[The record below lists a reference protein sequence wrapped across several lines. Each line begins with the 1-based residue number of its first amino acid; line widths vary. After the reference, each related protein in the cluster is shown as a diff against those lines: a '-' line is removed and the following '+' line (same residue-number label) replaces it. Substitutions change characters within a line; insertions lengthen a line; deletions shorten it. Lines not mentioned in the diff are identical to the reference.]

1 MAAKAKTVT
10 LTSGVVSTFDLTGVK
25 AGDRV
30 DVSVHGGTV
39 TAYVRL
45 DGTDPVAAADE
56 NYPVL
61 GGTTR
66 RFSWLG
72 NDVKVIATGTP
83 VVTVARV
90 GG

>member
-1 MAAKAKTVT
+1 MAAKAKTAT
-10 LTSGVVSTFDLTGVK
+10 LSSGVVSTFALTGAK
-25 AGDRV
+25 RGDRV
-30 DVSVHGGTV
+30 DVTVHSGSVTV
-39 TAYVRL
+39 YVRL
-45 DGTDPVAAADE
+45 DGTDPVSAADE

-66 RFSWLG
+66 RFSYLG
-72 NDVKVIATGTP
+72 SDVKVIAAGTP